1 MALRKKSTESA
12 LFFDGV
18 LRNGVLR
25 YAIIKQM
32 LSFWLVLFSI
42 GFNQGHLLAAEETVE
57 NENEIL
63 SEVAPAQANESK
75 RLVSLI
81 PIRLPLTGNT
91 DRLYQGQIR
100 RAVDRLLAANQSAK
114 ERPLLVLELVPSDSG
129 EATEFERALRLSR
142 YLMNSELAGV
152 KTLAYLPRS
161 VEGHA
166 VLVALACE
174 EIAMAPDAQIG
185 LAGKSEDASRPIE
198 PSILAG
204 YRQVAET
211 RRTAPTAVAIAMVD
225 RQAELTRIE
234 SEEGIEYLLASELA
248 PVRNERAILSEDL
261 LTSSGELAWFT
272 GREAREIGFASY
284 LATNRKELARTLG
297 LSSDQLKEDLASRE
311 AWRPVMIDVEGP
323 LTRALGRRIE
333 ILIGDEMDKNGTN
346 WFGLR
351 IDSTN
356 GDWQAALRLSQIVA
370 ELGGE
375 QAHTVAY
382 VTRRAEGPAALLAL
396 SCQEL
401 VMQEGSTLVGDSGKA
416 AEQVG
421 EGIIRI
427 NQVEPEE
434 EKGNDKA
441 DEEDKENDP
450 KAKEADE
457 DNAEDDDERRPGRR
471 LGDGFKK
478 PKPPKPP
485 EISER
490 DAREAAQLTEAI
502 VSTIRE
508 QLAPETNRSWSLLAS
523 VVDQETELSS
533 YRNRETGE
541 VRFLS
546 EAERNE
552 LADQR
557 IWQVGESLVEAGK
570 PLTLNSEQAE
580 STGIATEVIEQFDD
594 LAAMYGFTE
603 APRTAKPNWAL
614 ELVEALAS
622 PGFAALL
629 LVIGVIGIYIEVST
643 PGMGIGGFI
652 ATLALVLFFWSKYLD
667 GTADWLEVLL
677 FITGLLF
684 VLVELLVLPG
694 FGIFGLGGAVLMI
707 VSLVLASQTFVLPK
721 TEDQLT
727 ELRDSLAVI
736 AGSGIVCLGIGM
748 VLRQYLP
755 RSPLF
760 RRMML
765 LPEEEADRV
774 EIETRETLAHYEHL
788 VGHTGTTTTPLL
800 PSGRAEVNGEL
811 VDVITEGE
819 AIDRGEAIEV
829 VSAKANRVVVR
840 RSR

>member
-1 MALRKKSTESA
+1 MKLRIKVIESVPSA
-12 LFFDGV
+12 DAV
-18 LRNGVLR
+18 LPRLIG
-25 YAIIKQM
+25 Q
-32 LSFWLVLFSI
+32 VLF
-42 GFNQGHLLAAEETVE
+42 LLFTFYGLASVSVFAAEETTKFQGE
-57 NENEIL
+57 AESDEIGRA
-63 SEVAPAQANESK
+63 VRP
-75 RLVSLI
+75 VSLI
-81 PIRLPLTGNT
+81 PIRLPLIGNA
-91 DRLYQGQIR
+91 DRQYQGQIR
-100 RAVDRLLAANQSAK
+100 RAIDRLLAANQAGQ

-129 EATEFERALRLSR
+129 EATEFERSLRLAR
-142 YLMNSELAGV
+142 YLMSSELAGV
-152 KTLAYLPRS
+152 KTIAYLPRT

-174 EIAMAPDAQIG
+174 EIAMAPDAQMG
-185 LAGKSEDASRPIE
+185 MAGKAEDASRPVE

-211 RRTAPTAVAIAMVD
+211 RRTAPLAIALAMVD
-225 RQAELTRIE
+225 RQAELTRVE
-234 SEEGIEYLLASELA
+234 TENGIEYVVGSELE
-248 PVRNERAILSEDL
+248 PIRQERAILSEDL
-261 LTSSGELAWFT
+261 LTSSGELALFT
-272 GREAREIGFASY
+272 GREAREIGFVSY
-284 LATNRKELARTLG
+284 LASDRKALARTLG

-333 ILIGDEMDKNGTN
+333 TLIGDEMEKNGTN
-346 WFGLR
+346 WFGMR

-356 GDWQAALRLSQIVA
+356 GDWQAAIRLSRVVA

-382 VTRRAEGPAALLAL
+382 VANRAEGPATLVAL

-401 VMQEGSTLVGDSGKA
+401 VMQKGSSLVGDSNNSS
-416 AEQVG
+416 EPID

-427 NQVEPEE
+427 EQVR
-434 EKGNDKA
+434 EKEKNGDKPQ
-441 DEEDKENDP
+441 EK
-450 KAKEADE
+450 
-457 DNAEDDDERRPGRR
+457 DDDDPPGRR
-471 LGDGFKK
+471 LGDGFEKIL
-478 PKPPKPP
+478 PR
-485 EISER
+485 EQLEQRER
-490 DAREAAQLTEAI
+490 ERKQLNEAI

-508 QLAPETNRSWSLLAS
+508 QLAFKTNRSWSLLAS
-523 VVDQETELSS
+523 VVDDEMQISS

-541 VRFLS
+541 TRFLC
-546 EAERNE
+546 ETERNE
-552 LADQR
+552 LADARQWQR
-557 IWQVGESLVEAGK
+557 GESLVEAGE
-570 PLTLNSEQAE
+570 PLSLDAEQAE
-580 STGIATEVIEQFDD
+580 STRIANEVIEQFDD
-594 LAAMYGFTE
+594 LPALYGFTE
-603 APRTAKPNWAL
+603 SPRTAKPNWAL

-629 LVIGVIGIYIEVST
+629 LVIGVVGIYIEISS

-667 GTADWLEVLL
+667 GTADWLEVML
-677 FITGLLF
+677 FVTGFLF

-694 FGIFGLGGAVLMI
+694 FGIFGLGGALLMV

-721 TEDQLT
+721 TETQLS

-736 AGSGIVCLGIGM
+736 AGSGIVCLGIGL

-765 LPEEEADRV
+765 LPEEEADRI

-788 VGHTGTTTTPLL
+788 VGQTGIATTPLL
-800 PSGRAEVNGEL
+800 PSGRAEVAGEI

-819 AIDRGEAIEV
+819 AIDRGEAIEI
-829 VSAKANRVVVR
+829 VSAKAARVVVR